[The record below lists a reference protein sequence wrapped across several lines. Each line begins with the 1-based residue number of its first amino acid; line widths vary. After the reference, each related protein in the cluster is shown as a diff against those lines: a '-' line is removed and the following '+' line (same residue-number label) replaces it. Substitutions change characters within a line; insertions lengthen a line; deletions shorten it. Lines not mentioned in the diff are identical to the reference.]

1 MINNMING
9 FCMAIADSVPGV
21 SGGTIAYIMGFYQK
35 LVDSV
40 HDLFGKDREKR
51 GAAARYLIKLG
62 IGWAVG
68 FLSAMLVLAAMFAK
82 NIYFMSSLFLGL
94 SIAALPF
101 IIYEERKVIA
111 GKYLNIVYTLIGFA
125 IVAGLTLLKNGGHI
139 GLSVNF
145 HDAGVVG
152 MIYVFIA
159 GVVAV
164 TAMILPGISGSTML
178 LIMGVYLQAVEGV
191 HEVLTLDFS
200 SLPSMIALA
209 AGILFGIIFS
219 MNMISRAFRKFRCQM
234 VYLIIGLLIGS
245 FVAIVY
251 GPTTLPE
258 ALPALDISNFSI
270 VGLVLGAVILLAFE
284 ILTGMKKKKM
294 DQSEPAV
301 QKGQNIQNAQNAG
314 AEQYEQNG
322 YAGSGTQ
329 SRRVENSENSVR
341 REQFGRAESLGHT
354 GKKAA
359 REEK

>member
-1 MINNMING
+1 MING

-40 HDLFGKDREKR
+40 HDAFGKDREKR
-51 GAAARYLIKLG
+51 SAAARYLVKLG

-101 IIYEERKVIA
+101 IIHSEWKVIA
-111 GKYLNIVYTLIGFA
+111 GKYLNIVYTVIGFA
-125 IVAGLTLLKNGGHI
+125 IVAGLTLLKNSGHI

-145 HDAGVVG
+145 HDAGVVEL
-152 MIYVFIA
+152 IYVFIA
-159 GVVAV
+159 GMVAITV
-164 TAMILPGISGSTML
+164 MILPGISGSTML
-178 LIMGVYLQAVEGV
+178 LIMGVYLQAVESIR
-191 HEVLTLDFS
+191 EVLTLDFS
-200 SLPSMIALA
+200 SLPSMVCLA

-219 MNMISRAFRKFRCQM
+219 VNLISKAFRRFRCQM

-258 ALPALDISNFSI
+258 ALPILDLSNFSI
-270 VGLVLGAVILLAFE
+270 AGFVLGAVILLSFE
-284 ILTGMKKKKM
+284 IFTGMKKKKM
-294 DQSEPAV
+294 QQSGREIQA
-301 QKGQNIQNAQNAG
+301 GQDEADMS
-314 AEQYEQNG
+314 E
-322 YAGSGTQ
+322 
-329 SRRVENSENSVR
+329 ENE
-341 REQFGRAESLGHT
+341 
-354 GKKAA
+354 
-359 REEK
+359 

>member
-51 GAAARYLIKLG
+51 NVAARYLIKLG

-101 IIYEERKVIA
+101 IIHSERKVIA
-111 GKYLNIVYTLIGFA
+111 GKYLNIVYTFLGFA
-125 IVAGLTLLKNGGHI
+125 IVAGLTLLKNSGHI

-145 HDAGVVG
+145 HDAGAVDL
-152 MIYVFIA
+152 IYVFIA
-159 GVVAV
+159 GVIAI

-178 LIMGVYLQAVEGV
+178 LIMGVYLQAVEGI

-200 SLPSMIALA
+200 SLPSMICLA

-219 MNMISRAFRKFRCQM
+219 MNLISRAFKRFRCQM

-258 ALPALDISNFSI
+258 PLPVLDMSNFSI
-270 VGLVLGAVILLAFE
+270 AGLVLGAAILLAFE

-294 DQSEPAV
+294 EQAGQSV
-301 QKGQNIQNAQNAG
+301 QEVQNTQNAG

-322 YAGSGTQ
+322 YTGSGPQ
-329 SRRVENSENSVR
+329 SRRVENGENGVR
-341 REQFGRAESLGHT
+341 REPFGRAGCPGHT
-354 GKKAA
+354 DKSAA
-359 REEK
+359 QEED